1 MKELKLKNSFVEGAI
16 SPEKIAN
23 SIASHQQKTN
33 IGGHAIFLGQVRADE
48 IDGKTVSAIEFT
60 AYKELAEQ
68 KIAEIREEIFEK
80 YLLSCMH
87 IYHSLG
93 IIKVGE
99 ICLFVFTSSKH
110 RKPAQEACSELV
122 ERIKAEVPIW
132 GKELFEDNTHQ
143 WKENH

>member
-80 YLLSCMH
+80 YPLSCMH

-99 ICLFVFTSSKH
+99 ICLLVFTSSKH